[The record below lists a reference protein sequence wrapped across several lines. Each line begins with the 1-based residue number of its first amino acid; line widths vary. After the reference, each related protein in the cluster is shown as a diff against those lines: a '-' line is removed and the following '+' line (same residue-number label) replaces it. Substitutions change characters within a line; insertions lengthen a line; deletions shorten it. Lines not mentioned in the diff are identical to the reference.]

1 MTQVTP
7 GQRLI
12 FQLISAQGLPKTLNI
27 LMKRLSFSFAN
38 ISKLLARMEN
48 TRGWSFILPIR
59 CRLTAIL
66 IQIFPDYMVK
76 RITRIQSLF
85 GQELD
90 TLLYFPTSLLCGY
103 LICILKF
110 HSPHA
115 MLSIWPYLS
124 QRNIFS
130 SQTFLHGCYQSI
142 GSWPREIEVQNQVKG
157 IWWQLLCLTGS

>member
-12 FQLISAQGLPKTLNI
+12 LQLISARGLPTTLNT
-27 LMKRLSFSFAN
+27 LMKSLSFSFAN

-66 IQIFPDYMVK
+66 IQIFTDYMVK

-90 TLLYFPTSLLCGY
+90 ALLYFPTSLLCGY
-103 LICILKF
+103 LSCILKF
-110 HSPHA
+110 HPPRS
-115 MLSIWPYLS
+115 MLSMWPYLS
-124 QRNIFS
+124 QWKIFS
-130 SQTFLHGCYQSI
+130 SQNFERGCYQSI

-157 IWWQLLCLTGS
+157 VWWQLLCLTGS